1 MMDEKIRQEEE
12 EKRSKAEET
21 REKRRLEKEREIE
34 RKQFEE
40 RLRVLSEKAD
50 VHCRSS
56 FVFHRKKKSKSKKIL
71 IF

>member
-12 EKRSKAEET
+12 EKRSKAEEI

-40 RLRVLSEKAD
+40 RLRILTEKAD

-56 FVFHRKKKSKSKKIL
+56 FVFSSKSKN
-71 IF
+71 F